1 MVVGILTLMTVFTF
15 IFSVVAFV
23 PGIVA
28 IILGV
33 MGVRRARAHP
43 TGLGRGQAVAGIV
56 CGSIGTVISIG
67 AIAIIALFVASSD
80 FTIVDE
86 QPAAPDDYELSDRTC
101 AVDGTLAVAGG
112 VLTNRS
118 GAEHGFVI
126 TVRFL
131 DGPVELGSG
140 SDELEHE
147 LGDGDRWAWEA
158 VLTVDPDQVNTDGL
172 DCRVE
177 QVEIGDV
184 VSD

>member
-1 MVVGILTLMTVFTF
+1 VRFTVLRLDGD
-15 IFSVVAFV
+15 SYS
-23 PGIVA
+23 
-28 IILGV
+28 
-33 MGVRRARAHP
+33 R
-43 TGLGRGQAVAGIV
+43 
-56 CGSIGTVISIG
+56 
-67 AIAIIALFVASSD
+67 VASTDLVALDGTTDYPTSIPVKKGD
-80 FTIVDE
+80 LIGVVIPGGADVRENVNPITATWVGLHEDE
-86 QPAAPDDYELSDRTC
+86 PGRIAYLEPSPADGATSQVTGML
-101 AVDGTLAVAGG
+101 DGTLALAGG